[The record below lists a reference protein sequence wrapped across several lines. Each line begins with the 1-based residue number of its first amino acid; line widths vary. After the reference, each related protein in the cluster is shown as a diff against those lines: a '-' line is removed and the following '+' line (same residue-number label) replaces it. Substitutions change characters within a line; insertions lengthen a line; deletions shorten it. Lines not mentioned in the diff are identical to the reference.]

1 MTCLNAAYCE
11 HGADCE
17 PLACDDYVP
26 VEEQP

>member
-11 HGADCE
+11 HRDDCE

-26 VEEQP
+26 VGEQP